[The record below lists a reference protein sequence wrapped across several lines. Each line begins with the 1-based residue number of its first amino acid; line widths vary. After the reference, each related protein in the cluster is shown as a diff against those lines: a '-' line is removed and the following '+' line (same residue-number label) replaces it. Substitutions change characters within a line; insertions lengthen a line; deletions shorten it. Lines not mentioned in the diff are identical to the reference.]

1 MYSSSGLTTE
11 EKILEEEKKPAINKK
26 AIHRDKKDVGF
37 NSFTDL
43 TSSKG

>member
-1 MYSSSGLTTE
+1 M
-11 EKILEEEKKPAINKK
+11 KKKKKQAINKK